1 MKKINIRKVIYKIK
15 HDYINLN
22 NAVILVALIIASNW
36 VWGALQMMQRNF
48 TLQKELDDKSRQL
61 IVAQL
66 DVENAKLQQ
75 RYYHTNEYKELSVRQ
90 RLGLVEPGERLLV
103 LPPNSETVKKADET
117 YLINKTVTVAKKSN
131 FNQWVDFLSGKNSRN
146 ISK

>member
-1 MKKINIRKVIYKIK
+1 MKKINIRKVIYKIR

-22 NAVILVALIIASNW
+22 NAVILVAMVIAANW

-75 RYYHTNEYKELSVRQ
+75 RYYQTDEYKELAVRQ
-90 RLGLVEPGERLLV
+90 RLGLGTPGEKLLV
-103 LPPNSETVKKADET
+103 LPPNSETVKKADKLYQT
-117 YLINKTVTVAKKSN
+117 KKTVTVVKTSN
-131 FNQWVDFLSGKNSRN
+131 FNQWVDFLSGENSQN